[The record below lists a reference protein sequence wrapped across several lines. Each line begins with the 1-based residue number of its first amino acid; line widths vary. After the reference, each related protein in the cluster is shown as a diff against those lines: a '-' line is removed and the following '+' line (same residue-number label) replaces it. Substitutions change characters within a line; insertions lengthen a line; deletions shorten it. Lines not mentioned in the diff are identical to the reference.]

1 MGLPLT
7 SLKTTPGIV
16 MLMLFHVCLATC
28 SVASNVL
35 LLVALLNA
43 RHLLRKNNYIY
54 TFSITLSDL
63 VVSSAWFYY
72 VFYKSN
78 SRSNPFNNT
87 VNLVLVVHGIS
98 LITILAAMIDRYL
111 AVQHPFKYTQR
122 MTRTKVLFVVVFIW
136 VWPLAATIAK
146 SYSQNASASLGYS
159 IIVFS
164 IVMFGVMS
172 IVNVKLYI
180 VTKRQ
185 QRREPQGKGASKQRY
200 AWLII
205 IASTVFLI
213 LWTPSMIHSGTCY
226 TFEICMPF
234 YSVAADPLSVFRAM
248 NTLITPLIFLLGSPL
263 TRSSLKD
270 LLHKR
275 TRQDAGAVES
285 ACIF

>member
-1 MGLPLT
+1 MGLPLM

-16 MLMLFHVCLATC
+16 LLMLFHVCLVTC

-63 VVSSAWFYY
+63 VVSASWFYY
-72 VFYKSN
+72 VFYKRH
-78 SRSNPFNNT
+78 SRFNPFHDA
-87 VNLVLVVHGIS
+87 VNLVLVIHGIS

-111 AVQHPFKYTQR
+111 AVQHPFRYKQM
-122 MTRTKVLFVVVFIW
+122 MTRTKVLFVIVFIW
-136 VWPLAATIAK
+136 LWPLVTTVARA
-146 SYSQNASASLGYS
+146 YSQNASASLGYS

-185 QRREPQGKGASKQRY
+185 QRREPRAKGASRQRY

-205 IASTVFLI
+205 IASMVFLI

-226 TFEICMPF
+226 TFDLCIPF
-234 YSVAADPLSVFRAM
+234 YSLAADPLSVLRAM
-248 NTLITPLIFLLGSPL
+248 NTLTTPLIFLLGSPL

-270 LLHKR
+270 LLHKLR
-275 TRQDAGAVES
+275 CKR
-285 ACIF
+285 